1 MWIKIKDHLPAEG
14 QQIIAFSPDNGT
26 DYPVSIGFWVSYEN
40 GLCDAPD
47 GVVARKFAFTHW
59 QPIPDAPQDG
69 HITKAL
75 GRGKDEK
82 LKPCMFC
89 GLTEKIVQTDDGP
102 VWLEMHEFNNGEHWY
117 INCNR
122 CGARGPEAMSER
134 LARKKWNHRAESQS
148 CGLTSKSSGRARYFC
163 VNYHCGF
170 TKKNYCTR
178 PSGTCLRRSLYRV
191 TNNRT

>member
-1 MWIKIKDHLPAEG
+1 MQE
-14 QQIIAFSPDNGT
+14 
-26 DYPVSIGFWVSYEN
+26 
-40 GLCDAPD
+40 
-47 GVVARKFAFTHW
+47 
-59 QPIPDAPQDG
+59 
-69 HITKAL
+69 
-75 GRGKDEK
+75 RGEK

-148 CGLTSKSSGRARYFC
+148 CGLTSKSSGRARPSAEVRFTKYFC
-163 VNYHCGF
+163 VNYHFCKATKRGGF

-178 PSGTCLRRSLYRV
+178 PSGTCLRRSLYRSIYHLSSNQE
-191 TNNRT
+191 TRAGK

>member
-1 MWIKIKDHLPAEG
+1 MQE
-14 QQIIAFSPDNGT
+14 
-26 DYPVSIGFWVSYEN
+26 
-40 GLCDAPD
+40 
-47 GVVARKFAFTHW
+47 
-59 QPIPDAPQDG
+59 
-69 HITKAL
+69 
-75 GRGKDEK
+75 RGEK

-148 CGLTSKSSGRARYFC
+148 CGLTSKSSGRARPSAEVRFTKYFC
-163 VNYHCGF
+163 VNKCLYNPKYRSIYHLSS
-170 TKKNYCTR
+170 NQETR
-178 PSGTCLRRSLYRV
+178 AGK
-191 TNNRT
+191 